1 MPSALWACCSLNWLA
16 AEALPSKLC
25 ALQKEKQQRAI
36 ERREVGNLA
45 GRCDPREG
53 VPVLYLILSLPQSQG
68 LLFIQR
74 SNVWHFLPGGKPDPL
89 FLWAAVSP
97 AQQTPYI
104 HLSAADRATFR
115 LLHGFIIARST
126 ILISTAECSG
136 QAGSKLLLLQL
147 QIKIRD
153 TDSCCCCWIQLQTSP
168 KTLRH
173 LNQRS
178 FNNATCKF
186 AVLSTAILW
195 GCLVWKVIGHWE
207 MAHHYKVKSNGL
219 LWSLEKDQTS

>member
-1 MPSALWACCSLNWLA
+1 MCSRRLEVPMPSTLCACCFLNWLA
-16 AEALPSKLC
+16 AEAVSSKLC
-25 ALQKEKQQRAI
+25 ALQKEKQKRAI

-97 AQQTPYI
+97 AQQTSYI
-104 HLSAADRATFR
+104 HLSAADGATFR
-115 LLHGFIIARST
+115 LLHSFIIARSR
-126 ILISTAECSG
+126 ILISTSECSVKTC
-136 QAGSKLLLLQL
+136 SKLVLLQL

-153 TDSCCCCWIQLQTSP
+153 ADSGCCCWTQLQTLP

-173 LNQRS
+173 LN
-178 FNNATCKF
+178 
-186 AVLSTAILW
+186 
-195 GCLVWKVIGHWE
+195 
-207 MAHHYKVKSNGL
+207 
-219 LWSLEKDQTS
+219 